1 MRAYVIT
8 KGCTSLEGIRSTTR
22 PDPQAGAGQIQVRM
36 RAAALNYRDLMVARG
51 MYIGGP
57 LSADTIALSDGAGEV
72 TAIGPGVTRFRVGDR
87 VAGTFFRGWQ
97 DGPAPGDPMVA
108 LGAPPADGVLAEQV
122 LFDEQD
128 AVAVP
133 AHLSMEAA
141 ATLPCAGVTAWHA
154 LIENGRV
161 RPGETVLIIGTGGVS
176 MFALQFARLAGARVV
191 VISSSEEKLQRVRAM
206 GAEGTINYKATPD
219 WERAVLAFN
228 NGRGADH
235 IIEVGGAGTLAR
247 SVACVAPGGC
257 IALIGAV
264 SGFGAEINPFGLLGK
279 QAGIRGVYVGS
290 RGHFERMN
298 AAIASHKLEPVIDK
312 VFAFDDAP
320 AAFHHLAQGLHLG
333 KVVIRL

>member
-1 MRAYVIT
+1 MRAYEIAR
-8 KGCTSLEGIRSTTR
+8 GSTSTEGLRATTR
-22 PDPQAGAGQIQVRM
+22 PNPTAGAGQILVRM
-36 RAAALNYRDLMVARG
+36 RAVALNYRDLMIARG
-51 MYIGGP
+51 MYMGGP
-57 LSADTIALSDGAGEV
+57 VAADTIALSDGAGEV
-72 TAIGPGVTRFRVGDR
+72 TAVGPGVTRFRVGDR
-87 VAGTFFRGWQ
+87 VAGTFFRGWR
-97 DGPAPGDPMVA
+97 DGPPPGTPLVA

-133 AHLSMEAA
+133 AHLGMEAA

-161 RPGETVLIIGTGGVS
+161 RPGETVLVIGTGGVS

-191 VISSSEEKLQRVRAM
+191 VISSSDEKLQRARAL
-206 GAEGTINYKATPD
+206 GAEGAINYRTTPD
-219 WERAVLAFN
+219 WEREVLIFN
-228 NGRGADH
+228 HGRGADH

-264 SGFGAEINPFGLLGK
+264 SGFGAEINPFGLLAK
-279 QAGIRGVYVGS
+279 QASIRGVFVGS

-298 AAIASHKLEPVIDK
+298 AAIASHKLEPVVDK
-312 VFAFDDAP
+312 VFAFEETP
-320 AAFHHLAQGLHLG
+320 AAYSHLERGAHFG